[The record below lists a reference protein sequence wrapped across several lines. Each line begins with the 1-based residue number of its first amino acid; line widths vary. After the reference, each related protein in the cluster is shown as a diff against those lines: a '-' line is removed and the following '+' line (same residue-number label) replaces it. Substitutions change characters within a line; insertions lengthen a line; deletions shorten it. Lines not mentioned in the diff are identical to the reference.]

1 MVRGLRTL
9 LHMTFTL
16 ANEEPVVAEEEEGM
30 TH

>member
-9 LHMTFTL
+9 LHMTL